1 MSDNN
6 HDTNPVINLE
16 PRVVKLETGLEILT
30 RDVSNLAQ
38 VVREQSRNIEHEI
51 QKLAI
56 GVTQAA
62 APRTTDWRTI
72 ISALFLV
79 MAIGSAV
86 FWPLNQTVTGV
97 KQESQSVA
105 AEFRQHEQLQLH
117 PVGASIVN
125 RLESQFLTYQLN
137 NEKALQYQE
146 RSNNE
151 KLAAFSKSIEIRLN
165 KLEKSDDE
173 RTKAELD
180 ELRSL
185 KLKLL
190 QAFPLNSP
198 K

>member
-190 QAFPLNSP
+190 QR
-198 K
+198 